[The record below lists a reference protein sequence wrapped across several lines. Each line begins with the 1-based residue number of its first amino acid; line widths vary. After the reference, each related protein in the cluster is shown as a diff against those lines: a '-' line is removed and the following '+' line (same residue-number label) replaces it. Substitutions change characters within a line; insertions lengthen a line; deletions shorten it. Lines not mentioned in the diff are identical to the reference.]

1 MNEDIKQNARSTA
14 LQILSKVTR
23 EGSYSNLAVKE
34 VLKNIELSE
43 VDKRLATQIAYGVL
57 ENLMYIDH
65 ALSRYLHEKPDD
77 ALMNILRIGAYQLL
91 FLSKIPESAAVNE
104 SVILCIRTGRE
115 SKRGFVNAV
124 LRKIAKDKNNILLP
138 DKETQPEK
146 YLSIKYSYP
155 LWLVEKWSAEYG
167 FEFTEKMVSYR
178 PRQKGICIIPN
189 PLKISIPEWEAYLN
203 SKGMQYEKGEW
214 SPECYYVKGY
224 GDLAT
229 DEMYLSGKVSSI
241 GEAAA
246 LVARITDPKK
256 GTMVIDACSAP
267 GGKSMLMAQI
277 TGGEAEIIAFD
288 IHPHRVQLVE
298 KNARRLGYYR
308 VTAQVHD
315 AVELKKGLA
324 GRAGAVLVD
333 APCSGLGVTD
343 SKPDIK
349 LTKSPE
355 SITEL
360 AKLQSQILDT
370 CAKYVAP
377 GGTLVY
383 STCTIIKEENKEII
397 KTFLQNNPKFE
408 LADLSAYVPESFDK
422 SRLSDGWLQLFPH
435 MDHIDGFFIAKLKR
449 R

>member
-1 MNEDIKQNARSTA
+1 MSEETKQNARSIA
-14 LQILSKVTR
+14 LKILSKVTR
-23 EGSYSNLAVKE
+23 EGSYSNLAVKD
-34 VLKNIELSE
+34 VLKGAELGE
-43 VDKRLATQIAYGVL
+43 ADKRLASQIAYGVL

-65 ALSRYLHEKPDD
+65 ALSAYLREKPDD
-77 ALMNILRIGAYQLL
+77 TLMNILRIGTYQLL

-104 SVILCIRTGRE
+104 SVLLCARTGRE

-124 LRKIAKDKNNILLP
+124 LRKVSKDKNDILLP

-155 LWLVEKWSAEYG
+155 LWLVSKWISEYG
-167 FEFTEKMVSYR
+167 YEFAEKMVSYR
-178 PRQKGICIIPN
+178 PRQRGICLVPN
-189 PLKISIPEWEAYLN
+189 PMKISTADWEAYLKN
-203 SKGMQYEKGEW
+203 KGLQFEKGEW
-214 SPECYYVKGY
+214 SPECFYVKGY
-224 GDLAT
+224 GDLAA
-229 DEMYLSGKVSSI
+229 DEMFLSGKVSSI

-246 LVARITDPKK
+246 LVARITSPQK
-256 GTMVIDACSAP
+256 GTMVIDACAAP
-267 GGKSMLMAQI
+267 GGKSMLMAQL

-298 KNARRLGYYR
+298 KNAKRLGYYR
-308 VTAQVHD
+308 ITAQLQD
-315 AVELKKGLA
+315 AAELKKGLA

-355 SITEL
+355 AIAEL
-360 AKLQSQILDT
+360 AKLQMQILQT
-370 CAKYVAP
+370 CSKYVAP

-383 STCTIIKEENKEII
+383 STCTIIKEENEEII
-397 KTFLQNNPKFE
+397 KAFLANNPKFE
-408 LADLSAYVPESFDK
+408 MADLSAYVPEGFDRA
-422 SRLSDGWLQLFPH
+422 RLSNGWLQLFPH
-435 MDHIDGFFIAKLKR
+435 LDHIDGFFIAKMTR